1 MYCTTSGQGY
11 PAEHK
16 HHRNVIALLQPG
28 RKTPDSTNDCV
39 NRFCLGS
46 IITLQ
51 QKTAWRYPGR
61 LQTLTLNPTQ
71 FQALLATL
79 WIQAH
84 SWRIYALWLHCPVV
98 GKTTHSLAV
107 FFGCMSRY
115 LSAGNGRSDFHILLF
130 NEHSTSLSN
139 GALMGSHVTHHLHW
153 SFGRQY
159 QSHITHHHLHVL
171 ASSQARS
178 GVKRSVWCAF
188 VPGLCVSFC
197 NDIIISSSS
206 PVIEDTEGLLTEKRT
221 ERHLLMPSVWKCWI

>member
-1 MYCTTSGQGY
+1 
-11 PAEHK
+11 
-16 HHRNVIALLQPG
+16 
-28 RKTPDSTNDCV
+28 
-39 NRFCLGS
+39 
-46 IITLQ
+46 
-51 QKTAWRYPGR
+51 
-61 LQTLTLNPTQ
+61 
-71 FQALLATL
+71 
-79 WIQAH
+79 
-84 SWRIYALWLHCPVV
+84 
-98 GKTTHSLAV
+98 
-107 FFGCMSRY
+107 MSRY

-221 ERHLLMPSVWKCWI
+221 ERHLLMPSVWKCWISAYYPEWWCPTWTFNSLPNIEHLWLFFTWNISVFVPLGLLFSLVWRGLGSVRKRWCDILLCTSQT